1 MSRSSSGRSAEAAP
15 AEAPLIT
22 NAAGV
27 AEIAESLRGQP
38 IIAFDTEFLRE
49 KTFFPQLGLLQIADR
64 KQVWLIDP
72 LEVTPA
78 DMQPLLEVF
87 SDPNTLKV
95 AHSAEQDQE
104 CLFQDYGVLASP
116 LLDTSIAAAL
126 TGRGDQIGLAPLL
139 RKMLDVHLPKSH
151 TRANWLARPLKRA
164 MLDYAAEDVVH
175 LVELAEM
182 LLRDLERRG
191 RKDWALKL
199 SAQMADRSRYE
210 PDGSA
215 IAAKLAASGRLD
227 SREYEILKRLTQWR
241 EERIRK
247 SNIPRRWL
255 AEDQALVQIARSRP
269 RKAEDLEAFN
279 GAGLRIK
286 SGGAAAIL
294 RAVEQGLETPAAE
307 LEEPPRKLEPSP
319 REAAAL
325 TVLKCFLNFL
335 AQENE
340 IPLRYLV
347 DNDTSLLLLRDRFN
361 TVEELEASKLLSPG
375 ALEVFGEE
383 LLALLNGRRAL
394 KIQDGR
400 PHRFDP
406 GEPAS
411 SGKAVG
417 SASRGGRHRRFSK

>member
-1 MSRSSSGRSAEAAP
+1 MSRFSSGRSAETAP
-15 AEAPLIT
+15 AETPLIT
-22 NAAGV
+22 DAAGV
-27 AEIAESLRGQP
+27 GDVAQRLKGQP
-38 IIAFDTEFLRE
+38 VIAFDTEFLRE

-72 LEVTPA
+72 LTVTRE

-87 SDPNTLKV
+87 TDTTTLKV

-104 CLFQDYGVLASP
+104 CLFHDYGVLAEP

-151 TRANWLARPLKRA
+151 TRANWLARPLKPA
-164 MLDYAAEDVVH
+164 MLEYAAEDVVH
-175 LVELAEM
+175 LVNLAE
-182 LLRDLERRG
+182 LLLADLERRG

-199 SAQMADRSRYE
+199 SAQMADRGRYA
-210 PDGSA
+210 PDGAS
-215 IAAKLAASGRLD
+215 IAAKLAASGRLNA
-227 SREYEILKRLTQWR
+227 REYEILKHLAHWR

-255 AEDQALVQIARSRP
+255 AEDQALVQIARAQP
-269 RKAEDLEAFN
+269 RKLEDLEAFN
-279 GAGLRIK
+279 GAGLRVK
-286 SGGAAAIL
+286 SGGVSAIL
-294 RAVEQGLETPAAE
+294 RAVERGLETPAAE
-307 LEEPPRKLEPSP
+307 LEEPPSKLDPTP

-325 TVLKCFLNFL
+325 SVLKCFLTFL

-347 DNDTSLLLLRDRFN
+347 DNDTTLLLLRDQFH
-361 TVEELEASKLLSPG
+361 TVEELAASNLLSPG

-406 GEPAS
+406 GEAPS

-417 SASRGGRHRRFSK
+417 SASRAGRHRRFSR

>member
-1 MSRSSSGRSAEAAP
+1 MPRTSSGRKVKADP
-15 AEAPLIT
+15 AQTALIT
-22 NAAGV
+22 DAAGV
-27 AEIAESLRGQP
+27 SAVAKALSGQK

-49 KTFFPQLGLLQIADR
+49 RTFYPQLGLLQIADR
-64 KQVWLIDP
+64 KRTWLIDP
-72 LEVTPA
+72 LAVSAE
-78 DMQPLLEVF
+78 DMQPLLEVLT
-87 SDPNTLKV
+87 DPGTLKS

-104 CLFQDYGVLASP
+104 CLYRDYGILATP
-116 LLDTSIAAAL
+116 LIDTSIAAAL

-139 RKMLDVHLPKSH
+139 SKMLGVHLPKSH
-151 TRANWLARPLKRA
+151 TRANWLQRPLKQE

-175 LVELAEM
+175 LVELTEK
-182 LLRDLERRG
+182 LLADLEKRG
-191 RKDWALKL
+191 RKNWALRL
-199 SAQMADRSRYE
+199 SAELADRSRFE
-210 PDGSA
+210 PDGRS
-215 IAAKLAASGRLD
+215 IAQKLGGGGHIKP
-227 SREYEILKRLTQWR
+227 REYEVLKQLCQWR

-255 AEDQALVQIARSRP
+255 AEDRALVQLARTQP
-269 RKAEDLEAFN
+269 RKPEDLEAFH
-279 GAGLRIK
+279 GAGLK
-286 SGGAAAIL
+286 VKGNGAESIL
-294 RAVEQGLETPAAE
+294 RVVERALAVPEDQ

-319 REAAAL
+319 RESAAL

-347 DNDTSLLLLRDRFN
+347 DNDTTLLLLRGKFDS
-361 TVEELEASKLLSPG
+361 TKDLEESGLLSPG

-406 GEPAS
+406 GEPS
-411 SGKAVG
+411 NPGRPVG
-417 SASRGGRHRRFSK
+417 SASHGARRRKSSK

>member
-1 MSRSSSGRSAEAAP
+1 MSRSSTGRKAQADSAEM
-15 AEAPLIT
+15 PLIVD
-22 NAAGV
+22 AIGV
-27 AEIAESLRGQP
+27 AKVAKALSGQP

-64 KQVWLIDP
+64 RRTWLIDP
-72 LEVTPA
+72 LAVSAEA
-78 DMQPLLEVF
+78 MAPLLEVF
-87 SDPNTLKV
+87 TAPKTLKA

-104 CLFQDYGVLASP
+104 CLFRDYGILASP

-126 TGRGDQIGLAPLL
+126 TGKGDQIGLAPLL
-139 RKMLDVHLPKSH
+139 SKMLGVHLPKSH
-151 TRANWLARPLKRA
+151 TRANWLQRPLKRE
-164 MLDYAAEDVVH
+164 MLDYAAEDVAH
-175 LVELAEM
+175 LVELTE
-182 LLRDLERRG
+182 LLLADLEKRG
-191 RKDWALKL
+191 RKSWALKL
-199 SAQMADRSRYE
+199 SAELADRSRFE
-210 PDGSA
+210 PDGRA
-215 IAAKLAASGRLD
+215 IAQRLGTGGRIKP
-227 SREYEILKRLTQWR
+227 REYEVLKHLCQWR

-255 AEDQALVQIARSRP
+255 AEDRALLQLARTQP
-269 RKAEDLEAFN
+269 KHPEDLEAFN
-279 GAGLRIK
+279 GAGLKIK
-286 SGGAAAIL
+286 GNGAASIL
-294 RAVEQGLETPAAE
+294 RVVEAALAVPESE
-307 LEEPPRKLEPSP
+307 LEEPPTRPEPSP

-347 DNDTSLLLLRDRFN
+347 DNDTTLLLLRGQFRSTKDL
-361 TVEELEASKLLSPG
+361 ELSGLLSPG

-406 GEPAS
+406 GEPANP
-411 SGKAVG
+411 GRAVG
-417 SASRGGRHRRFSK
+417 AASPVERRRRFLR